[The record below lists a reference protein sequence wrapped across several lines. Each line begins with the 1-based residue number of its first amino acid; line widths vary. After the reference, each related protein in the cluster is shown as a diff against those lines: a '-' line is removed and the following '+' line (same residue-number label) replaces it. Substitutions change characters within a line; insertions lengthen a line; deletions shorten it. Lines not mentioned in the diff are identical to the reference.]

1 MEAYLGGCETVKT
14 NERIV
19 SATQLM
25 KVVKAAAENDEFK
38 INFVC
43 VEYMHKHIEELPVQF
58 QQEGKK
64 NKLIIPYQITIIYED
79 QSINQIKYSEYD
91 ETFKFIPK
99 VNISIQTNLKN
110 QFGILVIKN
119 VTKMFQTHEYFVT
132 EFKNVLD
139 KKAIDL
145 RAGLFSESG
154 FVERE
159 KDESADSL
167 NNVLDNLDKQYAEV
181 SKTLPAKK

>member
-1 MEAYLGGCETVKT
+1 MSTYLEGCETVEVK
-14 NERIV
+14 ERIV

-25 KVVKAAAENDEFK
+25 KVVKAAAESDENK

-43 VEYMHKHIEELPVQF
+43 VEYMHKHIEELPIQF

-64 NKLIIPYQITIIYED
+64 NKLIIPYQITIIFVD
-79 QSINQIKYSEYD
+79 QSIEQIKYSEYD

-99 VNISIQTNLKN
+99 VNISVQTNLKN

-119 VTKMFQTHEYFVT
+119 LTKMFQTHEYFVT

-145 RAGLFSESG
+145 RVGLFNESG

-159 KDESADSL
+159 KNESDDSL
-167 NNVLDNLDKQYAEV
+167 NIVLDNLDKLY
-181 SKTLPAKK
+181 SKK